1 MRRSQSS
8 VTSMVPELPGL
19 SDRHNLVEESIDDLV
34 QGKYKDA
41 VVQSIQCPEEP
52 TS

>member
-8 VTSMVPELPGL
+8 VASTVPELPGL

-34 QGKYKDA
+34 QGMCKKN
-41 VVQSIQCPEEP
+41 VTFI
-52 TS
+52 